1 MLLAVLAVLAAAGP
15 APFTLERVMS
25 APFPSGLVAAQGD
38 PRVAWVMNARGARN
52 VWVAEG

>member
-15 APFTLERVMS
+15 APFTLDQVIS
-25 APFPSGLVAAQGD
+25 APFPSGLVAAQGH